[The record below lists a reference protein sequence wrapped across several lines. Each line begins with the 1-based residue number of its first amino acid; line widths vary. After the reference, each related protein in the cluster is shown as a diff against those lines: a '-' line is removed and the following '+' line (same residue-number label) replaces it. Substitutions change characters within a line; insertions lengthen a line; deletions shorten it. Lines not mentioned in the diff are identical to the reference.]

1 MADNVPITA
10 GSGTTIATD
19 EVSSAHYQRIKLD
32 VGAEGSAQL
41 ALGDATGRLLVCPS
55 SNVIRVQVI
64 PTIDTSAHAT
74 GDYLGGLQDIAN
86 AARVSGGSGVI
97 QSITVFDKNPTL
109 RAAMDIFFFDRSVT
123 TGSDNAVWAVSDA
136 DMVYCLGGI
145 SIGPYNVAFPTT
157 ILNAIST
164 LVNINLPYVLSGT
177 SLYAQAIIRG
187 TQTFV
192 ANGDLIFSYTLYRD

>member
-1 MADNVPITA
+1 MADNVAITA

-19 EVSSAHYQRIKLD
+19 EISSVHYQRVKLD

-41 ALGDATGRLLVCPS
+41 ALGDSTGRLLVCPS
-55 SNVIRVQVI
+55 SNVIRVQVT
-64 PTIDTSAHAT
+64 PTIGTAAHAT
-74 GDYLGGLQDIAN
+74 GDYIGGLQEIAN

-97 QSITVFDKNPTL
+97 QAITVFDKNPSL

-123 TGSDNAVWAVSDA
+123 TGADNEVWDVSDA

-145 SIGPYNVAFPTT
+145 SIGPYNVAFPAT

-177 SLYAQAIIRG
+177 SLYAQAIVRG
-187 TQTFV
+187 TPTYV
-192 ANGDLIFSYTLYRD
+192 ADGDLIFSYTLYRD